1 MTTQGIS
8 MVTAKISDQVAVRGS
23 KTGDT
28 GFDSFMTERVSESA
42 TSQQRDSKSAKNDNS
57 LDTGTA
63 DRSDNSVSLK
73 KESSVQTKNPGTKSE
88 VTTPQN
94 TTQNE
99 VDPEVVASQMI
110 VMFKEVF
117 GVDLAALQDI
127 MQQAG
132 MTLQEVIGSFGDENE
147 TMALQNL
154 VMEVHGITDKAA
166 FLTND
171 KLVEE
176 LSALKERF
184 TQIMSEALNVPV
196 EELGDI
202 DSSVF
207 ASLAEQVDD
216 AFDLMAYPQ
225 MMENAEDGQEPLP
238 EMMVENPDQGFEV
251 IVEESKSDSSD
262 GQTEYFAQRQHR
274 EEPVLQNDNTAAGL
288 FTERLAEAYET
299 TAGEETPSAG
309 QLMTHIVDQVVEQ
322 VKIRVMP
329 ETTSMEL
336 MLHPESLG
344 RVNIQVSAA
353 AGVAKATMIVENLMA
368 KEALESQLMTLKETF
383 AEQGLKVDAVEVT
396 VSEFGLNQENRQAQQ
411 DQQNGGTKR
420 RRFRPDGSIEG
431 DMTEEAGAESISAER
446 RDVNSVVDYTA

>member
-8 MVTAKISDQVAVRGS
+8 IVTAKISDQVAARGS
-23 KTGDT
+23 KAGDT

-42 TSQQRDSKSAKNDNS
+42 TSQQRGSKSAKSDNS
-57 LDTGTA
+57 PDTRIT

-73 KESSVQTKNPGTKSE
+73 KESAVQTKNPGTKSA
-88 VTTPQN
+88 VTAPQN
-94 TTQNE
+94 TVQNE
-99 VDPEVVASQMI
+99 VDPEAVASQMT
-110 VMFKEVF
+110 VMFQEVF
-117 GVDLAALQDI
+117 GIDLAALQDI

-132 MTLQEVIGSFGDENE
+132 MTLQEVIGSFGDENG
-147 TMALQNL
+147 MVLQDL
-154 VMEVHGITDKAA
+154 VMDVHGITDKAA

-176 LSALKERF
+176 LSALNERF
-184 TQIMSEALNVPV
+184 ARILSEALNVPV

-207 ASLAEQVDD
+207 ASLAEQVED
-216 AFDLMAYPQ
+216 AFDLMAYPD
-225 MMENAEDGQEPLP
+225 MMGNTEDGQEPLP
-238 EMMVENPDQGFEV
+238 GMMVENPEQGFEV

-262 GQTEYFAQRQHR
+262 GQTEYFAQRR
-274 EEPVLQNDNTAAGL
+274 EEEPVLQNDNTAAGL

-299 TAGEETPSAG
+299 SAGEETPSAG

-420 RRFRPDGSIEG
+420 RRFRPDGSVEG
-431 DMTEEAGAESISAER
+431 DMTEEAGAESVGAER